1 MTDSGKGELLMN
13 IRDLEYI
20 VALAD
25 KRRFALA
32 AEACNVSQPALSLQI
47 KKLEEELGITLF
59 QRRPQGVIPTEDAG
73 FIIANARLVLEKTA
87 QIRQHAQQAAKGQ
100 SMRLVTVGVIPSIAP
115 YYLPKFFKIIDALK
129 SQKNLQWQIL
139 EDKTEHLVEKLDS
152 GAIDSAIMVV
162 PDGGTEH
169 AHELLFEEELYLA
182 VSAKHHLAGERDVA
196 LQDLRHENWLLLDEG
211 HCLNLPM
218 LEVCKRARIGIDRNS
233 FRAKSL
239 ETLRHMVAHNSGIT
253 LIPAMARRKDDGIA
267 YVSLKS
273 AKPYTRAI
281 SLVWRKNGLYAETIH
296 EMTKSLA
303 T

>member
-1 MTDSGKGELLMN
+1 MN

-25 KRRFALA
+25 KKRFALA

-59 QRRPQGVIPTEDAG
+59 RRTPQGVIPAEDAA

-87 QIRQHAQQAAKGQ
+87 QIRQHAQQVAKGLHI
-100 SMRLVTVGVIPSIAP
+100 RLLTVGVIPSIAP
-115 YYLPKFFKIIDALK
+115 YYLPKFFKGVDAFRG
-129 SQKNLQWQIL
+129 QKNIQWQIL

-152 GAIDSAIMVV
+152 GAIDAAVMVV
-162 PDGGTEH
+162 PDSGTLH
-169 AHELLFEEELYLA
+169 AHERLFEEELFLA
-182 VSAKHHLAGERDVA
+182 LSAQHALAGRRDVT
-196 LQDLRHENWLLLDEG
+196 LQDIRHENWLLLDEG

-218 LEVCKRARIGIDRNS
+218 LEVCRRARIGIDRNS

-253 LIPAMARRKDDGIA
+253 LIPAMARRKDDGIS
-267 YVSLKS
+267 YVSLKA
-273 AKPYTRAI
+273 AKPYRRAV
-281 SLVWRKNGLYAETIH
+281 SLVWRKDGIYAEMIK
-296 EMTKSLA
+296 EMATSLA
-303 T
+303 DG

>member
-1 MTDSGKGELLMN
+1 MN

-25 KRRFALA
+25 KKRFALA
-32 AEACNVSQPALSLQI
+32 ASTCNVSQPALSLQI
-47 KKLEEELGITLF
+47 KKLEEQLGITLF
-59 QRRPQGVIPTEDAG
+59 QRTPQGVIPTEDAA

-87 QIRQHAQQAAKGQ
+87 QIKQHAQQAAKGH
-100 SMRLVTVGVIPSIAP
+100 SVKLLTIGVIPSIAP
-115 YYLPKFFKIIDALK
+115 YYLPTFFKSLDAFK
-129 SQKNLQWQIL
+129 GRKNLQWQIL

-152 GAIDSAIMVV
+152 GAIDAAVMIV
-162 PDGGTEH
+162 PDAGTDH
-169 AHELLFEEELYLA
+169 AHEVLFEEELYLA
-182 VSAKHHLAGERDVA
+182 VSAKHPLASAREVS
-196 LQDLRHENWLLLDEG
+196 LQDIRNENWLLLDEG

-218 LEVCKRARIGIDRNS
+218 LEVCKRAKIGIDRNS

-273 AKPYTRAI
+273 TQPYTRAV
-281 SLVWRKNGLYAETIH
+281 SLVWRKNGLYAETIN
-296 EMTKSLA
+296 EITKSLA